1 MTRFQSFWL
10 YFEASTFFFFFNVAK
25 WQGLG
30 VCMVQWGC
38 VLIDFYVFL
47 THTERGE
54 NVLKKLIVVYI
65 QNDLTLK

>member
-1 MTRFQSFWL
+1 
-10 YFEASTFFFFFNVAK
+10 
-25 WQGLG
+25 
-30 VCMVQWGC
+30 MVQWGC
-38 VLIDFYVFL
+38 GLIDFYVFL

>member
-1 MTRFQSFWL
+1 MAGIRSV
-10 YFEASTFFFFFNVAK
+10 YGA
-25 WQGLG
+25 
-30 VCMVQWGC
+30 MGC
-38 VLIDFYVFL
+38 GLIDFYVFL